1 MKKDQEIIE
10 LYDEDGN
17 LVKLNVEAF
26 FDIVN
31 PDTDEKTEYVVV
43 FEEGY
48 DDDVFVLR
56 VETDEDGEDL
66 LIPVDNEVELAQV
79 QEAYNT
85 IFTEE

>member
-1 MKKDQEIIE
+1 MKKDQEQIE
-10 LYDEDGN
+10 LYDEEGN

-31 PDTDEKTEYVVV
+31 PETDEKTEYVVV

-56 VETDEDGEDL
+56 VEADEDGEDL
-66 LIPVDNEVELAQV
+66 LIPVESEVELAQV

-85 IFTEE
+85 IFAEE

>member
-1 MKKDQEIIE
+1 MKKDQEQIE
-10 LYDEDGN
+10 LYDEEGK

-31 PDTDEKTEYVVV
+31 PETEEKTEYVVV

-56 VETDEDGEDL
+56 VEADEDGEDL
-66 LIPVDNEVELAQV
+66 LIPVESEVELAQV

-85 IFTEE
+85 IFAED